1 MAEYDVRNDFT
12 ARTVHVR
19 ASGLFSEADCDGFY
33 RLYSQRVSY
42 RGRRHMVLADL
53 RGMKPMPPKLAE
65 YFGGLIAAT
74 RREGVVICAHI
85 SDHTVQRLQ
94 LARVTRENSTSDD
107 ITVDVDSLE
116 EAHRVLSEA
125 RVRLDDPRYSAAP
138 SIRNAI
144 SVR

>member
-1 MAEYDVRNDFT
+1 
-12 ARTVHVR
+12 
-19 ASGLFSEADCDGFY
+19 
-33 RLYSQRVSY
+33 
-42 RGRRHMVLADL
+42 
-53 RGMKPMPPKLAE
+53 
-65 YFGGLIAAT
+65 
-74 RREGVVICAHI
+74 VVICAHI